1 MSLVSQLNNSKSN
14 VMSFF
19 DDYQDSAGMADAI
32 KKMQSTIP
40 VKELSF
46 SPESPLVTS
55 SYLGIM
61 SDLLFRM
68 IIGGDSFD
76 YKQTI
81 AFRENFQF
89 TQQKSE
95 KHLAIKTLQSICD
108 SAFRNHYRFN
118 RLLEGGFIKFLDI
131 VEVKQ
136 TDLALQ
142 QAALQKSANLDYI
155 FELTTFAVIEAFIR
169 SDKLPKIFTDN
180 IRNCLL
186 TNGYIK
192 EITLDHYYNPETNES
207 VECEPQKEYCHC
219 YVKNR
224 ADKLLRKNRVE
235 RIILESYL
243 QFYDSL
249 GGDNFAN

>member
-1 MSLVSQLNNSKSN
+1 
-14 VMSFF
+14 
-19 DDYQDSAGMADAI
+19 
-32 KKMQSTIP
+32 MQSTIP

-76 YKQTI
+76 YRQTI
-81 AFRENFQF
+81 AFHENFQF
-89 TQQKSE
+89 TQQE
-95 KHLAIKTLQSICD
+95 FEEPLAIKTLQLICD
-108 SAFRNHYRFN
+108 SAFRNYYRFN

-142 QAALQKSANLDYI
+142 QAAHQKSADLDYI
-155 FELTTFAVIEAFIR
+155 FELTTFAVIEAFFR
-169 SDKLPKIFTDN
+169 SGKLPKIFTDN
-180 IRNCLL
+180 IKNFLL

-192 EITLDHYYNPETNES
+192 EITLDHYYNPETDES
-207 VECEPQKEYCHC
+207 LIVNRK
-219 YVKNR
+219 KNT
-224 ADKLLRKNRVE
+224 AIVTLKIE
-235 RIILESYL
+235 RTNYLEKIV
-243 QFYDSL
+243 
-249 GGDNFAN
+249 

>member
-1 MSLVSQLNNSKSN
+1 
-14 VMSFF
+14 
-19 DDYQDSAGMADAI
+19 
-32 KKMQSTIP
+32 MQSTIP

-76 YKQTI
+76 YRQTI
-81 AFRENFQF
+81 AFHENFQF
-89 TQQKSE
+89 TQQE
-95 KHLAIKTLQSICD
+95 FEEPLAIKTLQLICD
-108 SAFRNHYRFN
+108 SAFRNYYRFN

-142 QAALQKSANLDYI
+142 QAAHQKSADLDYI
-155 FELTTFAVIEAFIR
+155 FELTTFAVIEAFFR
-169 SDKLPKIFTDN
+169 SGKLPKIFTDN
-180 IRNCLL
+180 IKNFLL

-192 EITLDHYYNPETNES
+192 EITLDHYYNPETDES
-207 VECEPQKEYCHC
+207 VDCEPQKEYCHC